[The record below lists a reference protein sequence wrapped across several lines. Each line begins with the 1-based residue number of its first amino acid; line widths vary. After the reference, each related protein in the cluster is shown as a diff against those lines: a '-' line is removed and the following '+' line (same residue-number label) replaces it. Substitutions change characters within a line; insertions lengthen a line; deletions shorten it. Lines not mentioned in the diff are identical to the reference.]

1 MKQKIQRTLSVLL
14 TVIILTGAVCVSAQ
28 AYNVE
33 ASAPGDPNPTHSDLP
48 YDKMGTL
55 YFDSVHVAKI
65 DQFDWPDSGSVYVQ
79 IAGKYTLSDLNG
91 ATIPA
96 GLLVDVYQASGSQYL
111 FRVRY
116 DTRSGTPVTVTNAV
130 EDAERDAGTG
140 GSAGNSVAG
149 FSDVR
154 SSDYYADAVAW
165 AAESGVTGGTSAT
178 TFSPGATVTRAQAV
192 TFLWAAAGRPEPA
205 SRVSPFVD
213 VDQNDYYCQPVLW
226 AAENGITAGVSADH
240 FGPDV
245 TLAYDQIFTFL
256 SKTAG
261 ESGVGADWSAAAVNW
276 ADESG
281 LTAGLT
287 YTAKGA
293 CPRSD
298 LVYCLWKQLGNGWT
312 REPDEA
318 GQAISGGRGDL
329 TGARAAIE
337 QGLLAMDSAIDVST
351 YGVEAADLLELAEE
365 IVNVEGYEDSSFGY
379 YGVNGLWCLEE
390 AGQTA
395 RTLLVRYSGVDADRL
410 QRNRDL
416 NDAIQRAVEQSVEPG
431 MGDYE
436 MAKALHDYVVLN
448 SAYGYPSDVPQV
460 IDGGYLILVRGM
472 GVCTDYA
479 QAYKELM
486 DAVGIP
492 CEVVFGIA
500 GGASHAWNVVQIDG
514 AWYHV
519 DTTWDDPTPNREGYV
534 RYDYF
539 LKSDSYM
546 RRDHTQWD
554 ETYPCTSTKYD
565 NADLPDATQQ
575 QEQQEKQQEQE
586 TFSEIRA
593 ALDAAIADLPYQTRE
608 ELQGA
613 TYDELMD
620 ARNTYVTLD
629 DSYST
634 LILREAYQA
643 MADALRAQ
651 YPELSVYYDR
661 EHHGYRIYRND
672 LVEEIQRRQGAEREE
687 QEQQQAQENVENAAM
702 AAEIVPI
709 LERAIAEMD
718 CETKTIT
725 LTDYTDNAI
734 KQACKNMCTDGYS
747 FGDYT
752 YSLPAI
758 NADYSVSAQSGG
770 VVKLTNKKWA
780 EAELQRYVEQIE
792 EAIDDGEFSVKLL
805 PGNYPDQDGSHYA
818 FNAYNRVRKDG
829 YTTASGKVSGED
841 YVLFSGG
848 SNKDTD
854 VFSASIQYPLPVMDE
869 EEAQSYYIGLIEDA
883 IRNRETEVQFQY
895 KFGDQDYS
903 DAAYAAQ
910 RAVTSSGYEVDSL
923 VYWTDYRLSLGTNS
937 YSGIMTITIQYQQAP
952 AAPQGG

>member
-1 MKQKIQRTLSVLL
+1 MKQRIRRVVSLLL
-14 TVIILTGAVCVSAQ
+14 TVILLTGAVCVSAQ

-33 ASAPGDPNPTHSDLP
+33 VSAPGDPNPTHSDLT
-48 YDKMGTL
+48 YDRMSKL
-55 YFDSVHVAKI
+55 YLDSVHVASI
-65 DQFDWPDSGSVYVQ
+65 DRFDWPDSGSVYVQ

-91 ATIPA
+91 TTIPA
-96 GLLVDVYQASGSQYL
+96 GLLVDVYQVSGSQYL

-116 DTRSGTPVTVTNAV
+116 DTRDGTPVTVTDAV
-130 EDAERDAGTG
+130 NDAERDSGTG
-140 GSAGNSVAG
+140 GSAGSGVAG
-149 FSDVR
+149 FSDVKE
-154 SSDYYADAVAW
+154 SDYYADAVAW
-165 AAESGVTGGTSAT
+165 AAETGVTGGTSAT
-178 TFSPGATVTRAQAV
+178 TFSPGVTVTRAQAV

-261 ESGVGADWSAAAVNW
+261 ESGAGADWSAAAVNW
-276 ADESG
+276 AVESG
-281 LTAGLT
+281 LTDGLT
-287 YTAKGA
+287 FSAKGA

-298 LVYCLWKQLGNGWT
+298 VVYCLWKQLGNGWT
-312 REPDEA
+312 REPNEA
-318 GQAISGGRGDL
+318 DQPGQAASGGSRDL

-337 QGLLAMDSAIDVST
+337 QGLLAMDTAIDVSN
-351 YGVEAADLLELAEE
+351 YGVEAAALLELAED

-416 NDAIQRAVEQSVEPG
+416 ADAIRRAVDRSVEPG
-431 MGDYE
+431 MSDYE
-436 MAKALHDYVVLN
+436 MAKALHDYIVLN
-448 SAYGYPSDVPQV
+448 SAYGYPSDLPQV

-492 CEVVFGIA
+492 CEVVFGVA
-500 GGASHAWNVVQIDG
+500 GGASHAWNVIQIDG

-554 ETYPCTSTKYD
+554 ETHPCTSTRYD
-565 NADLPDATQQ
+565 NADLPDTGEQQEQQEQQ
-575 QEQQEKQQEQE
+575 QEQQ
-586 TFSEIRA
+586 
-593 ALDAAIADLPYQTRE
+593 ALDEILALCFDAIEDFPYQTAAALQEATE
-608 ELQGA
+608 EQLQ
-613 TYDELMD
+613 D
-620 ARNTYVTLD
+620 ARY
-629 DSYST
+629 
-634 LILREAYQA
+634 AYIDFSGSGIDAVLLSQYRGQVSQA
-643 MADALRAQ
+643 ITEQ
-651 YPELSVYYDR
+651 YPDFMVMSFDR
-661 EHHGYRIYRND
+661 ANMCYQIRRAD
-672 LVEEIQRRQGAEREE
+672 VTEEIQRRQAAQKEE
-687 QEQQQAQENVENAAM
+687 QEQRQAQEDAENAV
-702 AAEIVPI
+702 AAAQIQAI
-709 LERAIAEMD
+709 LEQAIVDMN
-718 CETKTIT
+718 CESTTMT
-725 LTDYTDNAI
+725 LTGYTDDAI

-758 NADYSVSAQSGG
+758 NADYSVSAQSGRA
-770 VVKLTNKKWA
+770 VKLTNKKWA
-780 EAELQRYVEQIE
+780 EAELQHYVEQIE
-792 EAIDDGEFSVKLL
+792 EAIDAGELSVKLQ

-883 IRNRETEVQFQY
+883 IRNRETEVQLQY
-895 KFGDQDYS
+895 KVGDQDYS
-903 DAAYAAQ
+903 DAAYAVK
-910 RAVTSSGYEVDSL
+910 RAVTSSGYEVDGL
-923 VYWTDYRLSLGTNS
+923 VYWKDYRLSWGTSS
-937 YSGIMTITIQYQQAP
+937 YSGVMTITIQYQ
-952 AAPQGG
+952 